1 MEPSAGSNL
10 VKVAYMPLGYQPG
23 YIYLLTDWVL
33 KKLKELVLIYNYVSQ
48 KNETVKEL
56 GREPL
61 VLS

>member
-1 MEPSAGSNL
+1 
-10 VKVAYMPLGYQPG
+10 MPLGYQPG